1 MSAGRIVLLVFGC
14 LVLLMGLGLTIAG
27 GTALWANVALKD
39 DEGYLTTKTLQIN
52 KTSYAVVSEP
62 AEIHVG
68 SFWGWDLGDLV
79 SFKVEG
85 SNNNSTKDI
94 FIGVASES
102 DINNYLNDVEYDEI
116 IGFHINPDE
125 FEYRHHDGNSTPAP
139 PVSET
144 FWTHSVNGSGTQT
157 LYWDLESGTWV
168 VAVMNADGSEGVDV
182 SVIFGAKIPWLFP
195 MGLGFVIGGVVA
207 LVAGPLM
214 IFYALRSPR
223 GPRG

>member
-1 MSAGRIVLLVFGC
+1 
-14 LVLLMGLGLTIAG
+14 MGLGLTIAG
-27 GTALWANVALKD
+27 GTALWANAALKD
-39 DEGYLTTKTLQIN
+39 DEGYLTTKTIQID
-52 KTSYAVVSEP
+52 KDSYAVVSEP

-102 DINNYLNDVEYDEI
+102 DINNYLNDVAYDEI

-125 FEYRHHDGNSTPAP
+125 FEYRHHDGNSTPAAP

-182 SVIFGAKIPWLFP
+182 SVVFGAKIPWLFP

-214 IFYALRSPR
+214 IFYSLRSPR
-223 GPRG
+223 GPTG